1 MTKPIIFLAA
11 LPIAGLS
18 LDARAANVQPGTH
31 TELAAC
37 LAITL
42 VALVLAY
49 IGMRRSAA
57 LDERARSL
65 QGQLE
70 AEREARHQS
79 DQALAANHD
88 VLCRMVRQ
96 HEGVR
101 DGERSRIARDLQAEL
116 GRRLA
121 SLRND
126 LSHLV
131 DNATPAQSAF
141 SSRLDGALANVDG
154 AITAVRAVTGGLRG
168 FGPADGLRHA
178 LERNLAEHA
187 QLHGLRYRFEAGVDP
202 AAHPS
207 SRAAR
212 LAVFG
217 VLQEVLAMTG
227 GRAGGAELHVR
238 LSEGACALAL
248 DIQLGATV
256 QVEQVEQVEQVRI
269 NGGQA
274 LSEQLADRVRAL
286 GGALRVAAA
295 PGRPCHWSLS
305 LPVREPAEAH

>member
-1 MTKPIIFLAA
+1 MTKPIIFLTA
-11 LPIAGLS
+11 LPVAGLT
-18 LDARAANVQPGTH
+18 LDAGAANAHSGTH

-49 IGMRRSAA
+49 IGMRRSTA

-88 VLCRMVRQ
+88 VLCRLVRQ
-96 HEGVR
+96 HQ
-101 DGERSRIARDLQAEL
+101 DGRTLTD
-116 GRRLA
+116 
-121 SLRND
+121 
-126 LSHLV
+126 
-131 DNATPAQSAF
+131 
-141 SSRLDGALANVDG
+141 
-154 AITAVRAVTGGLRG
+154 GLRG
-168 FGPADGLRHA
+168 FGQADGLRHA

-256 QVEQVEQVEQVRI
+256 QLEQVRI
-269 NGGQA
+269 NFAQP

-305 LPVREPAEAH
+305 LPVREPVAAS

>member
-11 LPIAGLS
+11 LPVAGLS
-18 LDARAANVQPGTH
+18 LDAGAATAQAAMH

-37 LAITL
+37 LATTL
-42 VALVLAY
+42 VALVLAF

-57 LDERARSL
+57 LDERARVL
-65 QGQLE
+65 QGRLE

-79 DQALAANHD
+79 DQALAANHE
-88 VLCRMVRQ
+88 VLCRLVRQ
-96 HEGVR
+96 H
-101 DGERSRIARDLQAEL
+101 QA
-116 GRRLA
+116 GRMLT
-121 SLRND
+121 D
-126 LSHLV
+126 
-131 DNATPAQSAF
+131 
-141 SSRLDGALANVDG
+141 
-154 AITAVRAVTGGLRG
+154 GLRG

-227 GRAGGAELHVR
+227 GRDGGAELHVR

-248 DIQLGATV
+248 DIRLGATV
-256 QVEQVEQVEQVRI
+256 QVEQVRGNLAQP
-269 NGGQA
+269 

-286 GGALRVAAA
+286 AGVLRVAAA

-305 LPVREPAEAH
+305 LPVREPADAH